1 MVQTDVLNNTNV
13 LNNCIKMPIPISK
26 ANTNLKYTHSSSYW
40 SFLTLSHY
48 RLPWLKNLRTSIV
61 PYPMLFLD
69 SSGMNLPSESCANI
83 LLLLQNCRSPTIIC
97 LLKAY
102 SSISCRTFHS
112 DWSLSSS
119 WTPIL
124 THLILCLPILLN
136 LNNTHLSSCSASSLE
151 FDPWKLELR
160 PPFRYPTE
168 TPLTWC
174 RALA

>member
-97 LLKAY
+97 LLRLIPLSPVSDFSLRLKSLLFLNSHSDTSDTLPSY
-102 SSISCRTFHS
+102 SS
-112 DWSLSSS
+112 
-119 WTPIL
+119 
-124 THLILCLPILLN
+124 
-136 LNNTHLSSCSASSLE
+136 
-151 FDPWKLELR
+151 
-160 PPFRYPTE
+160 
-168 TPLTWC
+168 
-174 RALA
+174 